1 MRERG
6 KRGLKSCRR
15 SKKRGIGIKSDG
27 EYLDKVSGLLS
38 LFGFILL
45 EKPEYRVDG
54 RGEEP
59 KYLKKGSTNSGMGNP
74 PPCPKENMLLKN
86 MSSPRLYRMRQRQMH
101 QINL

>member
-1 MRERG
+1 M
-6 KRGLKSCRR
+6 KSWRR

-59 KYLKKGSTNSGMGNP
+59 KYLKKRVNKFGHG
-74 PPCPKENMLLKN
+74 
-86 MSSPRLYRMRQRQMH
+86 
-101 QINL
+101 